1 MKITRDMVEQAYTY
15 GKKVYS
21 DEVSRNQAKYDV
33 HTTSGM
39 DTGSAQDY
47 ITVFLGMMNGEEYHR
62 TINTYATEYYL
73 ENIEKDYGLDAL
85 KKAVTA
91 VDLHTK
97 YYKTLD
103 KGSLVSIENIV
114 KSYKERYTT

>member
-1 MKITRDMVEQAYTY
+1 MKITRDMVEQAYNY

-21 DEVSRNQAKYDV
+21 GEIGWNQAKDEINSS
-33 HTTSGM
+33 SGM
-39 DTGSAQDY
+39 ETGSAQAY
-47 ITVFLGMMNGEEYHR
+47 ITVLLAMMNGEEYRR

-73 ENIEKDYGLDAL
+73 ENIKKDYGLEAL

-97 YYKTLD
+97 YYKTLG
-103 KGSLVSIENIV
+103 KGSLASIENIV
-114 KSYKERYTT
+114 REYKEKYAL